1 MDAPVMT
8 AALVIVFAAVGVA
21 AGAVH
26 FVLLDRS
33 VALWLGGGSVRA
45 ALPLQLGRTALTLS
59 ILVLAARAGWP
70 ALLACAAGVFLGRM
84 LVLRQ
89 AGARAP

>member
-21 AGAVH
+21 AGAAH

-33 VALWLGGGSVRA
+33 VALWLGRGSLRT
-45 ALPLQLGRTALTLS
+45 ALALQLGRFALTLA
-59 ILVLAARAGWP
+59 VLGLAVRAGGP
-70 ALLACAAGVFLGRM
+70 ALLACAAGVFAGRM
-84 LVLRQ
+84 LVLRE